1 MCRAIFLFLFF
12 AVQFFSYAQEYDFPG
27 EIEGEFIFFKSH
39 DNKIHLL
46 KNNIDYVFHKGK
58 WNKTQLIFSQTVK
71 DSLILFHEKGFNN
84 LNIKTIPF
92 ENKTLFILSG
102 GGPVLQ
108 FENNKIFRID
118 NSVEQRNQYG
128 AVSFNYKNNLF
139 MYGGYGFWTFK
150 NYTTYFDPDS
160 SQWELFRLQSES
172 YPSARWKPLYNLINN
187 KLYVL
192 GGRTSFPEI
201 NVTDVVLDD
210 LFVMDLDTKTIKILS
225 EKTNPEI
232 PVFYS
237 NNEGFEFEDKKAYLS
252 KRVITAF
259 DFANNKIYNYGTK
272 QIFDNKLDDTP
283 ILNLLDTLVFVKSI
297 NGTKKLSFISVDEI
311 KKQAINSIPIVLDP
325 VQSKYFSQFVYALL
339 CLALIIFVYKAFT
352 YKDYI
357 EKLIQHDENW
367 LYYSGKKIRIT
378 KEQSLAVNLL
388 EQNGEFTSLEL
399 NEIISKNK
407 KYAKSH
413 LTLLRK
419 NFINDLNSTYKDAV
433 GSEKAL
439 IKSSKLPEDKRQLL
453 YKTNKEISK
462 KDSFLDFLF
471 KF

>member
-1 MCRAIFLFLFF
+1 MSKVLFLFF

-27 EIEGEFIFFKSH
+27 EIEGDFVFFKSH

-58 WNKTQLIFSQTVK
+58 WNKIQLIFSQTVK

-92 ENKTLFILSG
+92 ENKTLFVLSG

-108 FENNKIFRID
+108 LEKDSLFRID
-118 NSVEQRNQYG
+118 NSVEQRNQFG
-128 AVSFNYKNNLF
+128 AAVFNHNNNLF
-139 MYGGYGFWTFK
+139 MYGGHGFWTFK

-160 SQWELFRLQSES
+160 SQWELFRVQSEN
-172 YPSARWKPLYNLINN
+172 YPSGRWKPLYNLINN

-201 NVTDVVLDD
+201 NMTDVVLED
-210 LFVMDLDTKTIKILS
+210 LFVIDLDTKTIKILS
-225 EKTNPEI
+225 ENTNPEI

-325 VQSKYFSQFVYALL
+325 VQSKHFSQFVYALL
-339 CLALIIFVYKAFT
+339 CLALIIFVYKAFA

-367 LYYSGKKIRIT
+367 LYYLGKKTRIT

-419 NFINDLNSTYKDAV
+419 NFIQALNTAYKDVV
-433 GSEKAL
+433 GAETIL
-439 IKSSKLPEDKRQLL
+439 IKSSKLAEDKRQLV
-453 YKTNKEISK
+453 YKTNKEISQK
-462 KDSFLDFLF
+462 ESFIRFLF
-471 KF
+471 KL